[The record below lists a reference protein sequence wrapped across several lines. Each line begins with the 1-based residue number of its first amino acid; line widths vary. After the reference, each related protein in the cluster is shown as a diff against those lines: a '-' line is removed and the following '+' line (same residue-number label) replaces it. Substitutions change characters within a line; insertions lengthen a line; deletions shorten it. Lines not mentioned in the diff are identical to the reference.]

1 MTVHVGT
8 SGWSYA
14 HWTGVLYPEGLL
26 PRERL
31 GYCLPHFR
39 ATELNASYYR
49 WPSDAAFRAWRR
61 RLPERFV
68 LSVKAPGLLTHVQR
82 LYAPERWLP
91 RIDRAM
97 RLLGPR
103 AGPLLEQLSPTFE
116 LDYARLAWFLGH
128 VPAGRR
134 VAVELRLRAHARPRP
149 APPLRLIVFRCG
161 PALVGH
167 RIREWGQQGRDVY
180 VYFNND
186 GEGNAVRNAAT
197 LRRILGDA

>member
-1 MTVHVGT
+1 MTQTAGHLEQPNP
-8 SGWSYA
+8 S
-14 HWTGVLYPEGLL
+14 
-26 PRERL
+26 
-31 GYCLPHFR
+31 R
-39 ATELNASYYR
+39 AASHRR
-49 WPSDAAFRAWRR
+49 WRSWCARALAVAVMAAT
-61 RLPERFV
+61 PV
-68 LSVKAPGLLTHVQR
+68 LSSAQTRQT
-82 LYAPERWLP
+82 
-91 RIDRAM
+91 
-97 RLLGPR
+97 
-103 AGPLLEQLSPTFE
+103 PLLEQLSPTFE

-149 APPLRLIVFRCG
+149 APPLRRVVFRCG